1 MEIIISQPYIKKL
14 TFYWD
19 GTNSPSSNILIRLT
33 VPGAGV
39 HISGIFRGEKNNN
52 VSLVIGIRH
61 EASSTQSR
69 VVLRGLLCD
78 RATADVK
85 ITAVLQKGARGA
97 DAAIDAKALLLS
109 EDAKAQL
116 MPYLEID
123 EQEVKA
129 THRTFVGPLEEEELF
144 YTRSRGVNEQEAKKL
159 LIDGFLAPVL
169 SSPYV

>member
-1 MEIIISQPYIKKL
+1 M
-14 TFYWD
+14 
-19 GTNSPSSNILIRLT
+19 
-33 VPGAGV
+33 
-39 HISGIFRGEKNNN
+39 
-52 VSLVIGIRH
+52 
-61 EASSTQSR
+61 
-69 VVLRGLLCD
+69 
-78 RATADVK
+78 
-85 ITAVLQKGARGA
+85 QKGARGA
-97 DAAIDAKALLLS
+97 DAAINAKALLLS